1 MSQKNSEIFSKVI
14 LPLDSIASEKIIGSA
29 GSINSAND
37 IESKEIIGSAGS
49 INSANDIE
57 SEEIIGS
64 AGSINSANDIE
75 LEKIIG
81 SDFLNL
87 EYSPYLEYNPN
98 LEYSI
103 DSKYSELG
111 SYSIESEN
119 LIFQEDSIAPAYSIE
134 SENLIFQED
143 SIAPAYSID
152 SKYSIAPQEIGVDS
166 LTGMAGNWWW
176 WWPWPGT
183 NNGSKGNALKDAR
196 LNISKN
202 HLVLPWPYSDSNLM
216 SVTATVKVELSGSQM
231 NFVNNGGSL
240 VLQSSL
246 WGIDN
251 TIFDR
256 RDDNLL
262 YFPDQKITQSGTY
275 TFNTLVASSVL
286 DEDRVWYDHRDEIQA
301 SISLRNYSSA
311 SPLNLRTTTNIWYQ
325 HF

>member
-1 MSQKNSEIFSKVI
+1 MSQKNSEIFPELI

-37 IESKEIIGSAGS
+37 IES
-49 INSANDIE
+49 
-57 SEEIIGS
+57 
-64 AGSINSANDIE
+64 
-75 LEKIIG
+75 EKIIG
-81 SDFLNL
+81 SDFLDP
-87 EYSPYLEYNPN
+87 EYSSYLEYNPN

-111 SYSIESEN
+111 SYSI
-119 LIFQEDSIAPAYSIE
+119 D

-152 SKYSIAPQEIGVDS
+152 SKYSIAPQEIDVDS
-166 LTGMAGNWWW
+166 LTGMARNW

-183 NNGSKGNALKDAR
+183 NNGSQGTALKDAR
-196 LNISKN
+196 LNIGKN
-202 HLVLPWPYSDSNLM
+202 HLVPWPYSNLM

-262 YFPDQKITQSGTY
+262 YFSDQKITQSGTY

-311 SPLNLRTTTNIWYQ
+311 SPLNLRTTTNIWSQ